1 LTANVII
8 GFAGGLVAEAVGI
21 FDLRHTAPNELPQ
34 HLKSWF
40 YWLCVI
46 GMSCLGSGLVYIYAD
61 SGVHIVP
68 LLALNIGASA
78 PLILRQLTRATPN
91 LPPGRVG

>member
-1 LTANVII
+1 
-8 GFAGGLVAEAVGI
+8 LVAEAVGI
-21 FDLRHTAPNELPQ
+21 YELRHTAPNELPQ

-40 YWLCVI
+40 YWLCVV
-46 GMSCLGSGLVYIYAD
+46 GMSGIGAGLVYIYHD

-78 PLILRQLTRATPN
+78 PLILRQLTRSTPD
-91 LPPGRVG
+91 LSPGRVG